1 MSAAKRAGRAAEDL
15 GPNPVLVRA
24 KGKPDSEDDN
34 MVVGYYNHRRIREGE
49 EFYIRG
55 MKKKDGTL
63 QDFSEKWMELVEA
76 QPGQQPGKKPAPA
89 RPRPASKREQTE
101 SVI

>member
-1 MSAAKRAGRAAEDL
+1 MSTAKRAGRAAEDL

-55 MKKKDGTL
+55 TKNKAGKL
-63 QDFSEKWMELVEA
+63 QDFSEKWMELVDVD
-76 QPGQQPGKKPAPA
+76 PDQQPGRKPA